1 MKQLYKSNTN
11 KKVAGVCGG
20 IGEYLG
26 IDPTIVRL
34 GFVALS
40 LLAGGGLAV
49 YIIAAIIMTDKKV
62 YDALVARHHLLHEG
76 YRVVRYLLFSAS
88 GFSDWLMEEA
98 KNGVL
103 QLIQLEDMYQIPANP

>member
-1 MKQLYKSNTN
+1 MKQLYKSSTN

-26 IDPTIVRL
+26 IDPTIIRL

-49 YIIAAIIMTDKKV
+49 YIIAAIIMPERE
-62 YDALVARHHLLHEG
+62 ARP
-76 YRVVRYLLFSAS
+76 SAAENMINS
-88 GFSDWLMEEA
+88 
-98 KNGVL
+98 
-103 QLIQLEDMYQIPANP
+103 

>member
-1 MKQLYKSNTN
+1 MMKQLYKSSTN

-20 IGEYLG
+20 IGEYFG

-49 YIIAAIIMTDKKV
+49 YIIAAIIMPERE
-62 YDALVARHHLLHEG
+62 ARHTAAENT
-76 YRVVRYLLFSAS
+76 V
-88 GFSDWLMEEA
+88 
-98 KNGVL
+98 NT
-103 QLIQLEDMYQIPANP
+103 LEYEKV

>member
-49 YIIAAIIMTDKKV
+49 YIIAAIIMPERE
-62 YDALVARHHLLHEG
+62 ARHTAGWRRAGCIYHCRDHYAGTGGTSHRRREYGEYVRIREG
-76 YRVVRYLLFSAS
+76 MTV
-88 GFSDWLMEEA
+88 
-98 KNGVL
+98 K
-103 QLIQLEDMYQIPANP
+103 I

>member
-1 MKQLYKSNTN
+1 MMKQLYKSSTN
-11 KKVAGVCGG
+11 RKVAGVCGG

-49 YIIAAIIMTDKKV
+49 YIIAAIIMPERE
-62 YDALVARHHLLHEG
+62 ARHTAAENT
-76 YRVVRYLLFSAS
+76 V
-88 GFSDWLMEEA
+88 
-98 KNGVL
+98 NT
-103 QLIQLEDMYQIPANP
+103 LEYEKV

>member
-11 KKVAGVCGG
+11 RKVAGVCGG

-49 YIIAAIIMTDKKV
+49 YRQ
-62 YDALVARHHLLHEG
+62 ALC
-76 YRVVRYLLFSAS
+76 
-88 GFSDWLMEEA
+88 
-98 KNGVL
+98 
-103 QLIQLEDMYQIPANP
+103 